1 MPNEKK
7 NYSHLTYRDRT
18 IIAHALSNNATFST
32 IAKTLGKSKSTISR
46 EVHKNYIVKK
56 SNPFNNDIHNFC
68 VKKSSCNIDN
78 LCSLCEYN
86 V

>member
-18 IIAHALSNNATFST
+18 IISHALSNKASFTT
-32 IAKTLGKSKSTISR
+32 IAKTLGKSKSTIAR

-56 SNPFNNDIHNFC
+56 S
-68 VKKSSCNIDN
+68 
-78 LCSLCEYN
+78 
-86 V
+86 